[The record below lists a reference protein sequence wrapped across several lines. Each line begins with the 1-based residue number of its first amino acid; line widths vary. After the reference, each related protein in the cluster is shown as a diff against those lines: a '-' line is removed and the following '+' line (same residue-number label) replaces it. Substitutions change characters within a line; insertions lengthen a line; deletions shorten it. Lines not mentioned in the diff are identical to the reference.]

1 MEETAANTKEK
12 KRNPK
17 SLEHRLNIRM
27 SAAEYMALEEYIKQ
41 NDYFGVRTKKKVN
54 ISKALR
60 KLISK
65 VVDDKVVPTPKR
77 PSISSQELTGMKEEL
92 RCIGV
97 NLNQLTRSLNA
108 LIKRDEVLYNATR
121 KRTIESVDYFIQHV
135 NDLIDRIKKFG

>member
-1 MEETAANTKEK
+1 
-12 KRNPK
+12 
-17 SLEHRLNIRM
+17 M
-27 SAAEYMALEEYIKQ
+27 SAAEYMALEEYLKQ

-92 RCIGV
+92 RGIGV